1 MPKKI
6 AHTLDEKWRS
16 NDIRIK
22 EEIDFSSLFLSDEVM
37 KGLKKAGYKHPSP
50 IQVEAIPVGR
60 IGRDMI
66 VQAKSGTGKTLVFS
80 IIALEM
86 LHENKLPQVL
96 ILEPTREVAYQTCN
110 VIKSVGYAFEGLK
123 CKCFIGGLDLAEDKL
138 NIADC
143 QIVVGTPGR
152 ILHLMELKVL
162 RTSAIRLLI
171 LDEADELLNHTAFRN
186 QVEKIF
192 NALPKEKQVIT
203 TSATYP
209 KKMEKILHHYLRNP
223 FHARLDAKKL
233 SLLGMIHFTYV
244 VPGTQMAAVVY
255 RLKLIALEN
264 ILLNVNFAQCL
275 VFCNH
280 VSRVEVLSGVI
291 REMGFST
298 AYISSAENQVHRI
311 KAIEC
316 LKRFKCKVLVSSDV
330 TSRGVDAENV
340 NLVINFDLPS
350 NMEQY
355 LHRVGRAGRYGSIC
369 ASVTLITKDEL
380 KGYEQIRTEGKFKSF
395 PVPDPVPSDLIDLK
409 RVSQSENEMLPNTET
424 AEAVSNGNNLNNIQ
438 ENADQDTKFGCSFT
452 NAIFSENQSSISNLR
467 EENNHSDCISES
479 SDNFSRNSLKEGD
492 NLSDTSDNN
501 CNLLDSSNEDNFSG
515 TPESNQNS
523 NSLESLNKD
532 DHLNCISESNDCSNP
547 LDFLKEEDHIRGTSV
562 SKHSFRCEE
571 AVDCNSEEE
580 IMIVAEKITQLHE
593 NELQQENSTQLKNTI
608 MEDENIKT
616 LSGYMKCDE
625 RKSSQFMGIDQEMKC
640 VTESNL
646 YAPHSKSYYGKNERA
661 NMITTGKSD
670 DSKMSKRNKTSE
682 VQNNIK
688 LKEIIS
694 PLINFIRDHEKDVNT
709 FDGNFN
715 LDSNG
720 DSQSND
726 EQFSSASLLHY
737 RSNANQYIY
746 NVYKDFLKDNIS
758 PNLVNQM
765 TEENIVEDEKCVL
778 SKMDKIGLSTNKSK
792 NEKKVNLNSIYQ
804 KSLILDCENISDS
817 VVSDMISEHS
827 DSNDEFDTA
836 LIHENLE
843 NTPQSC
849 VIEES
854 SSKSS
859 QEESDC
865 DSIISLNSVDMQF
878 LLGNNMLEDESL
890 SGHSDE
896 QKESNEEEIKSFP
909 DKIYEKEESSLDDS
923 DLETC
928 ALDKDFEK
936 MMEGKS
942 RKKNC
947 DKQKEEA
954 VKALYGIQQKEK
966 CFKNATHNRR
976 CTKSFTWKQTCHNIS
991 NVQQPSLCHTRSVD
1005 NYVKKKVNSNKRN
1018 QGLNSRS
1025 CQNLHTSQS
1034 ETWSA
1039 NNYRSANL
1047 YPNQGNSSFAYP
1059 PYYQT
1064 QPTSYNHRDARK
1076 GGSADIYPHNYQ
1088 MQPICSNNYT
1098 DFAYQPETW
1107 SSNNYRN
1114 ANLYSN
1120 QGNSSFAYPPY
1131 YQTQPAP
1138 YNHRDARE
1146 GGSVDFYPHN
1156 YQMQPICSNN
1166 YTDVNQGGFTHTYQ
1180 HRQTQTPC
1188 CPNLHFNPSQHSRCC
1203 NSDNFGLKSWHNM
1216 FIKQMQWINNFSY
1229 FHN

>member
-6 AHTLDEKWRS
+6 AHGLDEKWRS

-123 CKCFIGGLDLAEDKL
+123 CKCFIGGLNLAEDKL

-152 ILHLMELKVL
+152 IIHLMELKVL
-162 RTSAIRLLI
+162 QASAIRLLI

-244 VPGTQMAAVVY
+244 VPAATQMAAVVY
-255 RLKLIALEN
+255 RLKLMALEN

-280 VSRVEVLSGVI
+280 ISRVEVLSGAI

-369 ASVTLITKDEL
+369 ASVTIITKDEL
-380 KGYEQIRTEGKFKSF
+380 KGYEQIRTEAKFKSF
-395 PVPDPVPSDLIDLK
+395 PVPDPIPSDLIDLK
-409 RVSQSENEMLPNTET
+409 RISQSENELSPNTET
-424 AEAVSNGNNLNNIQ
+424 AEADSNGHNLNNIQ

-452 NAIFSENQSSISNLR
+452 NATFSKNQSSVSDLR

-479 SDNFSRNSLKEGD
+479 SDNFSRNSLKKGD
-492 NLSDTSDNN
+492 NLRDTSDNN

-532 DHLNCISESNDCSNP
+532 DHLSGISELNDCSNP

-562 SKHSFRCEE
+562 SKHSFQREE
-571 AVDCNSEEE
+571 AVDCKNSEEE
-580 IMIVAEKITQLHE
+580 ITIVAEKITQLHG

-608 MEDENIKT
+608 MEDKNIKT
-616 LSGYMKCDE
+616 LLSGYMKCDE
-625 RKSSQFMGIDQEMKC
+625 RKSSQFMGINQEMKC

-646 YAPHSKSYYGKNERA
+646 YAPHSKSYYSKNERA

-670 DSKMSKRNKTSE
+670 DDSKMSKRNETSE

-688 LKEIIS
+688 LKEIIF

-709 FDGNFN
+709 SDGNFN

-737 RSNANQYIY
+737 RSNVNQYIY
-746 NVYKDFLKDNIS
+746 NVYKDFIKDNIS

-765 TEENIVEDEKCVL
+765 TENIVEDEKCVL
-778 SKMDKIGLSTNKSK
+778 SKMDKIGLSTNKNK

-804 KSLILDCENISDS
+804 KSLILDCENICDS
-817 VVSDMISEHS
+817 VVSDMIFEHS
-827 DSNDEFDTA
+827 DSNDEFDTV

-843 NTPQSC
+843 NIPQSC

-865 DSIISLNSVDMQF
+865 DSIISLNSTDMQF
-878 LLGNNMLEDESL
+878 LLDNNMLEDESL

-909 DKIYEKEESSLDDS
+909 YEIHEKEESSLDDS
-923 DLETC
+923 YLETC

-942 RKKNC
+942 RKENC
-947 DKQKEEA
+947 DKQKDEA
-954 VKALYGIQQKEK
+954 VKALHGIQRKEK
-966 CFKNATHNRR
+966 CFKNATDDRR
-976 CTKSFTWKQTCHNIS
+976 CTKSSTWKQTCHNIS

-1025 CQNLHTSQS
+1025 CQNLDTSQP
-1034 ETWSA
+1034 ETGSA
-1039 NNYRSANL
+1039 NNYRS
-1047 YPNQGNSSFAYP
+1047 
-1059 PYYQT
+1059 
-1064 QPTSYNHRDARK
+1064 
-1076 GGSADIYPHNYQ
+1076 
-1088 MQPICSNNYT
+1088 
-1098 DFAYQPETW
+1098 
-1107 SSNNYRN
+1107 

-1131 YQTQPAP
+1131 YQMQPTS

-1146 GGSVDFYPHN
+1146 GGLADIYPYN
-1156 YQMQPICSNN
+1156 YQM
-1166 YTDVNQGGFTHTYQ
+1166 NQGEFTHTYQ
-1180 HRQTQTPC
+1180 HRQTETPC
-1188 CPNLHFNPSQHSRCC
+1188 CANLHFNPSEHSCCC
-1203 NSDNFGLKSWHNM
+1203 NSVVSDNNTVVSDNFGLKSWHNM
-1216 FIKQMQWINNFSY
+1216 FIKQMQWINRFSY